1 MSLDRRTPPPIKDA
15 VHFTY
20 TLPPINTHTLQN
32 GIPLYW
38 FSGGVQDVVE
48 VDWIFPAGSWQEEK
62 PAVAQATAVL
72 LKSGTKNRTSAEIAE
87 AFEFYGA
94 YLKAGAGPDWATLT
108 LHCLTK
114 HLDELLPIVHEILTE
129 ASFPESE
136 LALYKQ
142 TSVQKLL
149 VNLRQC
155 EFVANQ
161 KIDALLFGEAH
172 PYGRFT
178 RKEKIE
184 AVTREDVV
192 KHWYDCFDLSKA
204 RIFMAGKIDDAA
216 VREVEKIFGSTK
228 TGRGEEAVKTFSV
241 AAPSERV
248 HRVINDP
255 TGVQG
260 AIRIA
265 RPFPN
270 RQHPD
275 FAPMVV
281 LNTVFGGY
289 FGSRLMSNIREEK
302 GYTYGIYSSLAP
314 MQHGGSLT
322 IHTEVGRDVAEDAV
336 KEIWKEMDE
345 LCNELVD
352 DEELL
357 LVKNYLLGGLLG
369 DLDGPFQV
377 LARWRTIILNGFT
390 AEQFDTNVAIYKSI
404 TAEEVQRLAKKYYS
418 ERNDWYEVVVI

>member
-1 MSLDRRTPPPIKDA
+1 MPLDRRTPPPIKDA

-20 TLPPINTHTLQN
+20 SLPPIQTHTLQN

-38 FSGGVQDVVE
+38 LAGGVQDVVE
-48 VDWIFPAGSWQEEK
+48 VDWVFPAGTWQEDK

-72 LKSGTKNRTSAEIAE
+72 LKSGTKKRTSHQIAE

-136 LALYKQ
+136 LGIYKRNSIQ
-142 TSVQKLL
+142 RLS
-149 VNLRQC
+149 VNLRQS

-192 KHWYDCFDLSKA
+192 KHWKACYDLSKA
-204 RIFMAGKIDDAA
+204 RIFMAGKIDEAA
-216 VREVEKIFGSTK
+216 MHEIEKVFGATK
-228 TGRGEEAVKTFSV
+228 TGRGDERVQAFSIS
-241 AAPSERV
+241 APSERV

-255 TGVQG
+255 AGVQG

-265 RPFPN
+265 RQFPN

-302 GYTYGIYSSLAP
+302 GYTYGIYCSMSPL
-314 MQHGGSLT
+314 QHGGSLT
-322 IHTEVGRDVAEDAV
+322 VHTEVGRDVAEDAV
-336 KEIWKEMDE
+336 KEIWKEMDG

-352 DEELL
+352 EEELL

-390 AEQFDTNVAIYKSI
+390 EEQFHRNVAIYKSI
-404 TAEEVQRLAKKYYS
+404 TAEEVQRLAVKYYS
-418 ERNDWYEVVVI
+418 NRQDWYEVVVI